1 MSRNIEVS
9 VRITLINDNK
19 EIFNCESDI
28 LSDETNLKILEEVD
42 NYYYETKEV
51 WYEKTIWCRKMGVR

>member
-1 MSRNIEVS
+1 MSRNIKVS
-9 VRITLINDNK
+9 VTITLINDNK

-42 NYYYETKEV
+42 SYYYETIEGKDG
-51 WYEKTIWCRKMGVR
+51 I

>member
-1 MSRNIEVS
+1 MSRNIKVS
-9 VRITLINDNK
+9 VTITLINDNK

-42 NYYYETKEV
+42 NYYYKRRED
-51 WYEKTIWCRKMGVR
+51 